1 MKVLYYSLV
10 VVIID
15 QISKLLIKGFNIPF
29 LKIRHSGLKIN
40 QSIKI
45 IDDFFKI
52 THVEN
57 YGLAF
62 GIDFGRN
69 LKVALTLTT
78 IFAALLILFYLYV
91 SRQKAFQIRFA
102 IALILGGAVGNIIDR
117 TFYGIFYNYAPFFHG
132 RVVDFIHIDIF
143 DYNLFG
149 KTYESLPIFNIA
161 DLAVFI
167 GLLILLFYSVKSKYT
182 KVDDDESNYRLT
194 LEEKTIDNSIN

>member
-29 LKIRHSGLKIN
+29 LKVRHSGLKIN

-69 LKVALTLTT
+69 LKVALTLIT

-117 TFYGIFYNYAPFFHG
+117 TFYGIFYNYAPLFHG
-132 RVVDFIHIDIF
+132 RVIDFIHIDIF

-167 GLLILLFYSVKSKYT
+167 GLLILLFYSIKSKYT
-182 KVDDDESNYRLT
+182 KADDDESNDRLT
-194 LEEKTIDNSIN
+194 LEEKIIDSSIN

>member
-29 LKIRHSGLKIN
+29 LKVRHSGLRIN

-62 GIDFGRN
+62 GIDLGRN
-69 LKVALTLTT
+69 FKVALTLIT

-117 TFYGIFYNYAPFFHG
+117 AFYGIFYNYAPLFHG

-167 GLLILLFYSVKSKYT
+167 GLLVLLFYSVKFKYT
-182 KVDDDESNYRLT
+182 KVDDDESNNHLT
-194 LEEKTIDNSIN
+194 LEEKTIDSSIN